1 MKNRINTN
9 TMETAIQKRNN
20 EIIGATYQKIRQ
32 DIFSIFRQACIE
44 ESVCEDLVQD
54 VFLKILGLD
63 VIIEEQLKGLA
74 VFIAY
79 QKRIDY
85 LRHTA
90 FVRRAKNDY
99 LWRMEQSYT
108 NTDAEVNDILH
119 VEMRIVSRMSE
130 QDANVYQ
137 LMRFENKTADEI
149 ALYCGLSKRAVESR
163 IYRTRQQV
171 REGVRCAIGF

>member
-1 MKNRINTN
+1 METTIQKKNR
-9 TMETAIQKRNN
+9 
-20 EIIGATYQKIRQ
+20 EIIGAAYQKIRHE
-32 DIFSIFRQACIE
+32 IFSIFRQARIE
-44 ESVCEDLVQD
+44 ESICEDLVQD

-85 LRHTA
+85 LRHIA
-90 FVRRAKNDY
+90 FVHRVKNDC

-108 NTDAEVNDILH
+108 NTDAEVNDILR
-119 VEMRIVSRMSE
+119 VEMSVVSRMSE
-130 QDANVYQ
+130 QDSNVYQ
-137 LMRFENKTADEI
+137 LMRFANKTTDEI
-149 ALYCGLSKRAVESR
+149 ALICGLSKRAVESR

-171 REGVRCAIGF
+171 RETVRQAIGF